1 MACTLKGELKYKDG
15 RTTKFTVEAEN
26 NLKSI
31 IEGVKKINSEIS
43 VVLTELVEEDSS
55 LNADRGEC
63 LAHADDDEE
72 EEEDEEGGDE
82 EEEEGDEGATKETT
96 AVKLKSEP
104 PAKRLKTITPS

>member
-1 MACTLKGELKYKDG
+1 MACTLKGELKCKDG

-43 VVLTELVEEDSS
+43 VVLTELVEEDRG

-72 EEEDEEGGDE
+72 EEDDEED
-82 EEEEGDEGATKETT
+82 EEEGDEGATKETT
-96 AVKLKSEP
+96 AVKLKCEP